1 MTVTLPPGYKP
12 SEKEIFLNDLQLEY
26 FRQRLIQW
34 RLELL
39 EEANETLTSLQQN
52 SPVTP
57 DLGDRASVEANRLL
71 ELRTR
76 DRARKLIFKIN
87 KALERIEDGSY
98 GYCEETNEPIG
109 IKRLDARPIATLSL
123 EAQERHERME
133 KTHLGD

>member
-1 MTVTLPPGYKP
+1 MQP

-87 KALERIEDGSY
+87 EALERIENGSY

>member
-12 SEKEIFLNDLQLEY
+12 SEKEMFLNDLQLEY

-57 DLGDRASVEANRLL
+57 DLGDRASVE
-71 ELRTR
+71 
-76 DRARKLIFKIN
+76 
-87 KALERIEDGSY
+87 
-98 GYCEETNEPIG
+98 
-109 IKRLDARPIATLSL
+109 
-123 EAQERHERME
+123 
-133 KTHLGD
+133 